1 MANIL
6 SKGVIT
12 VDLDKCTGCGVCV
25 KVCPMN
31 IYEMK
36 NGKTSVKPGAEDDC
50 IQCHACEV
58 NCPVKAIT
66 IG

>member
-1 MANIL
+1 M
-6 SKGVIT
+6 
-12 VDLDKCTGCGVCV
+12 DLDKCTGCGVCV
-25 KVCPMN
+25 KVCPVS
-31 IYEMK
+31 IYELK
-36 NGKTSVKPGAEDDC
+36 NGKTNVKPGTEDDC